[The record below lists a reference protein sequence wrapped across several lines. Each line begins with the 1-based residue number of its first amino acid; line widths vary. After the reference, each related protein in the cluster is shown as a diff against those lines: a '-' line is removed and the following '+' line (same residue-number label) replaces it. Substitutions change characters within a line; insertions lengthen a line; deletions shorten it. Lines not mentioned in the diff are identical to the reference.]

1 MTDTFSGQGGSSPVF
16 SYSVKIMTKISFG
29 KNQALL
35 CLGLLACAHNAIGQT
50 CASAGITVPP
60 GFTEVSPAPTVAA
73 WPSKYAPVQAPWNGG
88 IQAGCT
94 VAPKAST
101 QVVLYRAWGGGS
113 ATGTGNYSQRLGGWW
128 SLQNPVTQYSTVTD
142 WRAANA
148 VCPTFNT
155 ATTVTVCTLKADT
168 KVVIGYTQS
177 IYYQA
182 TPGYAE
188 CVYPQNNNAL
198 QVSVSNY
205 PVNTAFVGDCAESS
219 KDIPVPVNWLGR

>member
-1 MTDTFSGQGGSSPVF
+1 M
-16 SYSVKIMTKISFG
+16 KISVE
-29 KNQALL
+29 KNQTLL
-35 CLGLLACAHNAIGQT
+35 CLGLFAVFAHNADAQT

-60 GFTEVSPAPTVAA
+60 EFIEVTQAPSVAT
-73 WPSKYAPVQAPWNGG
+73 WPTKYAPVQAPWNGG
-88 IQAGCT
+88 IQTGCT
-94 VAPKAST
+94 VMPNASM
-101 QVVLYRAWGGGS
+101 QVALYRAWGGGS
-113 ATGTGNYSQRLGGWW
+113 AAGTGNYSQRMGGWW
-128 SLQNPVTQYSTVTD
+128 SLQNPITQYPTVTD

-155 ATTVTVCTLKADT
+155 ATTVTMCTLKPDT

-188 CVYPQNNNAL
+188 CVYPQNNKAL

-205 PVNTAFVGDCAESS
+205 PVNTAFADACADTS
-219 KDIPVPVNWLGR
+219 KDIPVPVQWLGR